1 MIAGSSPFTLRNVL
15 DRVGLALPQR
25 RNGFTRRTPTSR
37 WQRIIAAFADW
48 SAVAS
53 LAGPSKTLLRGRP
66 ERLQRFCPNCVEETL
81 HEGFDELGAAWYVQI
96 CRCLYCEEQTMRV
109 WLLGWW

>member
-1 MIAGSSPFTLRNVL
+1 MIAGSPPFTLRNVL
-15 DRVGLALPQR
+15 GRVGLALPQR

-48 SAVAS
+48 SAVVS
-53 LAGPSKTLLRGRP
+53 LAGSSETLLRDQP
-66 ERLQRFCPNCVEETL
+66 ERLQRFCRDCVEETL
-81 HEGFDELGAAWYVQI
+81 HEGFDELGAGWYVQI
-96 CRCLYCEEQTMRV
+96 CRCRHCGEQTMRV